1 MLYCEISYYYYYYY
15 YYDYYYYYYF
25 YIHSDGDTQE
35 YESLLINNKQKI
47 MNIKINE
54 TILNK
59 CYVVWGNPLFRVC
72 DLNPNPIL
80 SQCAVYLFVTVNKEL
95 YLLRPDFAMISL

>member
-1 MLYCEISYYYYYYY
+1 M
-15 YYDYYYYYYF
+15 

-35 YESLLINNKQKI
+35 YESQLINNKQKI

-54 TILNK
+54 PILNR
-59 CYVVWGNPLFRVC
+59 CYVVWGNRFFRVC

-80 SQCAVYLFVTVNKEL
+80 LQCAVYLFVIVVKEL